1 MKQAKSTASKTPRG
15 AGLLGVPSSGGS
27 PLRVSSTPV
36 SSTRGSTL
44 GASHQEAQTPLQK
57 AIDQYLI
64 HLRVER
70 GSSEHTIAS
79 YARDLRRYSA
89 YMATLGVIDPERIT
103 TAQVRSFMRELAAP
117 TVPLAGFV
125 AGFDVGF
132 DAGEKNNQNAQEA
145 QEVQEEA
152 AESLALMIASES
164 GRGVGNGHA
173 GNRRAGK
180 GPVGKGRAGQS
191 KAGEPD
197 KETPTAEGM
206 PSLPLPLGPNSI
218 ARTMAAVRG
227 AHAFWVSALIVPT
240 DPAAPVT
247 PPKNVKRL
255 PKAVSVEDIQRLLA
269 VPDRE
274 TATGLRN
281 RAILEFLY
289 ATGARVSEML
299 NADIDDV
306 HFEGTLTDEDGN
318 QITLPGYVR
327 LFGKGNKERLVPI
340 GSYAQKAI
348 QDYLVRARPSLVA
361 HGKGTAALFVNGRGG
376 RLGRQGAWL
385 ILKEAAEAAGLSSDF
400 SPHSMRHS
408 FATHLLQGGAD
419 IRVVQELLGHASIAT
434 TQVYTKVTPEGL
446 VEVYRMAHPRAHERG

>member
-15 AGLLGVPSSGGS
+15 AGLLGAPSSVGS
-27 PLRVSSTPV
+27 SVLGSS
-36 SSTRGSTL
+36 SRGSSAL

-125 AGFDVGF
+125 AGFD
-132 DAGEKNNQNAQEA
+132 AGEKNNQNAQEA

-152 AESLALMIASES
+152 AESLALIIASES
-164 GRGVGNGHA
+164 GRGTGSRHA
-173 GNRRAGK
+173 GN
-180 GPVGKGRAGQS
+180 GRAGQA
-191 KAGEPD
+191 KAGESE
-197 KETPTAEGM
+197 KETPTAEGT

-419 IRVVQELLGHASIAT
+419 IRVVQELLGHASITT

-446 VEVYRMAHPRAHERG
+446 MEVYRMAHPRAHERG

>member
-1 MKQAKSTASKTPRG
+1 MKQAKSTVSKTSRG
-15 AGLLGVPSSGGS
+15 AGLLGAPSSAGS
-27 PLRVSSTPV
+27 SVLDSS
-36 SSTRGSTL
+36 SRGSSALDSSSL
-44 GASHQEAQTPLQK
+44 GASHQDAQTPIQK

-117 TVPLAGFV
+117 TVPLAGFE
-125 AGFDVGF
+125 
-132 DAGEKNNQNAQEA
+132 AGEKNKQNAQEF

-164 GRGVGNGHA
+164 GRGT
-173 GNRRAGK
+173 
-180 GPVGKGRAGQS
+180 GKGRAGQPE
-191 KAGEPD
+191 KAGAPE
-197 KETPTAEGM
+197 KETPTAEGA

-361 HGKGTAALFVNGRGG
+361 HGKGTAALFVNGRGS

-385 ILKEAAEAAGLSSDF
+385 ILKESAEVAGLSSDF

-446 VEVYRMAHPRAHERG
+446 MEVYRMAHPRAHERG

>member
-1 MKQAKSTASKTPRG
+1 MKQAKSTVSKTSRG
-15 AGLLGVPSSGGS
+15 AGLLGAPSSAGS
-27 PLRVSSTPV
+27 SALGSSALD
-36 SSTRGSTL
+36 SSSL

-57 AIDQYLI
+57 AVDQYLI

-125 AGFDVGF
+125 AGFE
-132 DAGEKNNQNAQEA
+132 AGEKDNQNAREA
-145 QEVQEEA
+145 REAQEEA

-164 GRGVGNGHA
+164 GRGTGN
-173 GNRRAGK
+173 
-180 GPVGKGRAGQS
+180 GRAGQPE
-191 KAGEPD
+191 KAGAPE
-197 KETPTAEGM
+197 KEAPTAEGA
-206 PSLPLPLGPNSI
+206 PNLPLPLGPNSI

-348 QDYLVRARPSLVA
+348 QDYLVRGRPALVA

-446 VEVYRMAHPRAHERG
+446 MEVYRMAHPRAHERG

>member
-1 MKQAKSTASKTPRG
+1 MKQAKSTVSKTPRG
-15 AGLLGVPSSGGS
+15 AGLLGVPSSAGS
-27 PLRVSSTPV
+27 SMLGSSA
-36 SSTRGSTL
+36 L
-44 GASHQEAQTPLQK
+44 GASHQEAQTPLQR
-57 AIDQYLI
+57 AIEQYLI

-117 TVPLAGFV
+117 TVPLAGFE
-125 AGFDVGF
+125 
-132 DAGEKNNQNAQEA
+132 AGEKNKQNAQEF

-164 GRGVGNGHA
+164 GRGT
-173 GNRRAGK
+173 
-180 GPVGKGRAGQS
+180 GKGRAGQPE
-191 KAGEPD
+191 KAGAPE
-197 KETPTAEGM
+197 KETPTAEGA

-361 HGKGTAALFVNGRGG
+361 HGKGTAALFVNGRGS

-419 IRVVQELLGHASIAT
+419 IRVVQDLLGHASIAT

-446 VEVYRMAHPRAHERG
+446 MEVYRMAHPRAHERG

>member
-1 MKQAKSTASKTPRG
+1 MKQTKSTVSKAPRG
-15 AGLLGVPSSGGS
+15 AGLLGVTSSAGS
-27 PLRVSSTPV
+27 SVLGSSALD
-36 SSTRGSTL
+36 SSSL
-44 GASHQEAQTPLQK
+44 GAFHQEAQTPLQK
-57 AIDQYLI
+57 AVDQYLI

-117 TVPLAGFV
+117 TVPLAGFE
-125 AGFDVGF
+125 
-132 DAGEKNNQNAQEA
+132 AGEKNKQNAQEF

-164 GRGVGNGHA
+164 GRGT
-173 GNRRAGK
+173 
-180 GPVGKGRAGQS
+180 GKGRAGQPE
-191 KAGEPD
+191 KAGAPE
-197 KETPTAEGM
+197 KETPTAEGA

-446 VEVYRMAHPRAHERG
+446 MEVYRMAHPRAHERG

>member
-1 MKQAKSTASKTPRG
+1 MKQAKSTVSKAPRG
-15 AGLLGVPSSGGS
+15 AGLLGAPSSAGS
-27 PLRVSSTPV
+27 SVLGSS
-36 SSTRGSTL
+36 SRGSSAL
-44 GASHQEAQTPLQK
+44 GASHQEAQTPLQR
-57 AIDQYLI
+57 AIEQYLI

-125 AGFDVGF
+125 AGFE
-132 DAGEKNNQNAQEA
+132 AGENNNQNAQEA

-164 GRGVGNGHA
+164 GRGAGNG
-173 GNRRAGK
+173 RA
-180 GPVGKGRAGQS
+180 GKGRAGKNRVGQPET
-191 KAGEPD
+191 AGAPE
-197 KETPTAEGM
+197 KETPTAEGA

-408 FATHLLQGGAD
+408 FATHLLKGGAD

-446 VEVYRMAHPRAHERG
+446 MEVYRMAHPRAHERG

>member
-1 MKQAKSTASKTPRG
+1 MKQTKSTVSKAPRG
-15 AGLLGVPSSGGS
+15 AGLLGVTSSAGS
-27 PLRVSSTPV
+27 SVLGSSALD
-36 SSTRGSTL
+36 SSSL
-44 GASHQEAQTPLQK
+44 GAFHQEAQTPLQK
-57 AIDQYLI
+57 AVDQYLI

-117 TVPLAGFV
+117 TVPLAGFE
-125 AGFDVGF
+125 
-132 DAGEKNNQNAQEA
+132 AGEKNNQNAQES
-145 QEVQEEA
+145 QEAQEEA

-164 GRGVGNGHA
+164 GRGA
-173 GNRRAGK
+173 GNARAGN
-180 GPVGKGRAGQS
+180 GRAGQS
-191 KAGEPD
+191 KAGAPEQ
-197 KETPTAEGM
+197 ETPTAEGA

-348 QDYLVRARPSLVA
+348 QDYLVRGRPALVA

-446 VEVYRMAHPRAHERG
+446 MEVYRMAHPRAHERG

>member
-1 MKQAKSTASKTPRG
+1 MKQAKSTASKTFCG
-15 AGLLGVPSSGGS
+15 ASLLGVSSFAGS
-27 PLRVSSTPV
+27 SVLGS
-36 SSTRGSTL
+36 STL
-44 GASHQEAQTPLQK
+44 GSSHQEGQTPLQK

-79 YARDLRRYSA
+79 YGRDLRRYSA

-117 TVPLAGFV
+117 TVPLAGFEV
-125 AGFDVGF
+125 
-132 DAGEKNNQNAQEA
+132 GEKNTQNAQES
-145 QEVQEEA
+145 QEAQEEA

-164 GRGVGNGHA
+164 GRGTGNGGA
-173 GNRRAGK
+173 GNARS
-180 GPVGKGRAGQS
+180 GQPE
-191 KAGEPD
+191 KAGAPE
-197 KETPTAEGM
+197 KEMPTAEGV

-227 AHAFWVSALIVPT
+227 VHVFWVSALIVPS

-306 HFEGTLTDEDGN
+306 HFEGTLTDEDSN
-318 QITLPGYVR
+318 QIILPGYVR

-348 QDYLVRARPSLVA
+348 QDYLVRARPTFVA

-446 VEVYRMAHPRAHERG
+446 MEVYRMAHPRAHERG

>member
-1 MKQAKSTASKTPRG
+1 MKQTKSIASKTPRG
-15 AGLLGVPSSGGS
+15 AGLLGVPSSVGS
-27 PLRVSSTPV
+27 SV
-36 SSTRGSTL
+36 RGSSTL
-44 GASHQEAQTPLQK
+44 GSSTLGFSTLGSAHQEAQTPLQK

-103 TAQVRSFMRELAAP
+103 TAQVRSFMRELAVP

-125 AGFDVGF
+125 AGFE
-132 DAGEKNNQNAQEA
+132 AGEKNNHNAQEA
-145 QEVQEEA
+145 QEAQEEA

-164 GRGVGNGHA
+164 GRGAGNG
-173 GNRRAGK
+173 RA
-180 GPVGKGRAGQS
+180 GKGRAGKGNAGQS
-191 KAGEPD
+191 EKAGES
-197 KETPTAEGM
+197 ETPTAEGT

-348 QDYLVRARPSLVA
+348 QDYLVRGRPALVA

-446 VEVYRMAHPRAHERG
+446 MEVYRMAHPRAHERG

>member
-1 MKQAKSTASKTPRG
+1 MKQAKSTVSKTSRG
-15 AGLLGVPSSGGS
+15 AGLLGAPSSAGS
-27 PLRVSSTPV
+27 SALGSSA
-36 SSTRGSTL
+36 L
-44 GASHQEAQTPLQK
+44 GASHQEAQTPLQR
-57 AIDQYLI
+57 AIEQYLI

-79 YARDLRRYSA
+79 YARDLRRYST
-89 YMATLGVIDPERIT
+89 YMATFGVIDPERIT

-117 TVPLAGFV
+117 TVPLAGFE
-125 AGFDVGF
+125 
-132 DAGEKNNQNAQEA
+132 AGEKNNQNAQES
-145 QEVQEEA
+145 QEAQEEA

-164 GRGVGNGHA
+164 GRGT
-173 GNRRAGK
+173 
-180 GPVGKGRAGQS
+180 GKGRAGQPE
-191 KAGEPD
+191 KAGAPE
-197 KETPTAEGM
+197 KETPTAEGA

-446 VEVYRMAHPRAHERG
+446 MEVYRMAHPRAHERG

>member
-1 MKQAKSTASKTPRG
+1 MKQAKSTVSKTSRG
-15 AGLLGVPSSGGS
+15 AGLLGAPSSAGS
-27 PLRVSSTPV
+27 SVLDSS
-36 SSTRGSTL
+36 SRGSSALDSSSL
-44 GASHQEAQTPLQK
+44 GASHQDAQTPLQK

-117 TVPLAGFV
+117 TVPLAGFE
-125 AGFDVGF
+125 AGD
-132 DAGEKNNQNAQEA
+132 KSNQNAQES

-164 GRGVGNGHA
+164 GRGTGNG
-173 GNRRAGK
+173 RT
-180 GPVGKGRAGQS
+180 GKGRAGQS
-191 KAGEPD
+191 KAGAPE
-197 KETPTAEGM
+197 KETPTAEGA

-361 HGKGTAALFVNGRGG
+361 HGKGTAALFVNGRGS

-385 ILKEAAEAAGLSSDF
+385 ILKEAAEVAGLSSDF

-446 VEVYRMAHPRAHERG
+446 MEVYRMAHPRAHERG

>member
-1 MKQAKSTASKTPRG
+1 MKQAKSTVSKTSRG
-15 AGLLGVPSSGGS
+15 AGLPGAPSSAGS
-27 PLRVSSTPV
+27 SVLGSSALG
-36 SSTRGSTL
+36 SSALGSSALGSSALGSSAL
-44 GASHQEAQTPLQK
+44 GASHQEAQTPLQR
-57 AIDQYLI
+57 AIEQYLI

-117 TVPLAGFV
+117 TVPLAGFE
-125 AGFDVGF
+125 
-132 DAGEKNNQNAQEA
+132 AGEKNNQNAQESREA
-145 QEVQEEA
+145 QEEA

-164 GRGVGNGHA
+164 GRGA
-173 GNRRAGK
+173 
-180 GPVGKGRAGQS
+180 GKGRAGQPE
-191 KAGEPD
+191 KAGAPE
-197 KETPTAEGM
+197 KETPTAEGA
-206 PSLPLPLGPNSI
+206 PNLPLPLGPNSI

-348 QDYLVRARPSLVA
+348 QDYLVRARPSLIA

-385 ILKEAAEAAGLSSDF
+385 ILKEAAEVAGLSSDF

-446 VEVYRMAHPRAHERG
+446 MEVYRMAHPRAHERG

>member
-1 MKQAKSTASKTPRG
+1 MKQAKSTVSKTPRG
-15 AGLLGVPSSGGS
+15 AGLLGVPSSAGS
-27 PLRVSSTPV
+27 SMLGSSA
-36 SSTRGSTL
+36 L
-44 GASHQEAQTPLQK
+44 GASHQEAQTPLQR
-57 AIDQYLI
+57 AIEQYLI

-117 TVPLAGFV
+117 TVPLAGFE
-125 AGFDVGF
+125 
-132 DAGEKNNQNAQEA
+132 AGEKNKQNAQEF

-164 GRGVGNGHA
+164 GRGT
-173 GNRRAGK
+173 
-180 GPVGKGRAGQS
+180 GKGRAGQPE
-191 KAGEPD
+191 KAGAPE
-197 KETPTAEGM
+197 KETPTAEGA

-348 QDYLVRARPSLVA
+348 QDYLVRARPSFVA

-446 VEVYRMAHPRAHERG
+446 MEVYRMAHPRAHERG

>member
-1 MKQAKSTASKTPRG
+1 MKQAKSTASKTARG
-15 AGLLGVPSSGGS
+15 AGLLGVPSSAGS
-27 PLRVSSTPV
+27 SVLGSS
-36 SSTRGSTL
+36 SRGSSAL

-125 AGFDVGF
+125 AGFE
-132 DAGEKNNQNAQEA
+132 AGEKNNQNAQEA

-164 GRGVGNGHA
+164 GR
-173 GNRRAGK
+173 RAGK
-180 GPVGKGRAGQS
+180 GSAGEGRAGQA
-191 KAGEPD
+191 KAGESE
-197 KETPTAEGM
+197 KETPTAEGT

-361 HGKGTAALFVNGRGG
+361 HGKGTAALFVNGRGC

-419 IRVVQELLGHASIAT
+419 IRVVQELLGHTSIAT

-446 VEVYRMAHPRAHERG
+446 MEVYRMAHPRAHERG

>member
-1 MKQAKSTASKTPRG
+1 MKQAKSTASKAPRG
-15 AGLLGVPSSGGS
+15 AGQLGVPSSAGS
-27 PLRVSSTPV
+27 SALGSSGLG
-36 SSTRGSTL
+36 SSQ
-44 GASHQEAQTPLQK
+44 QEAQTPLQR
-57 AIDQYLI
+57 AIEQYLI

-117 TVPLAGFV
+117 TVPLAGF
-125 AGFDVGF
+125 
-132 DAGEKNNQNAQEA
+132 DAGEKNKQNEQESQEA
-145 QEVQEEA
+145 QEEA

-164 GRGVGNGHA
+164 GRGT
-173 GNRRAGK
+173 
-180 GPVGKGRAGQS
+180 GKGRAGQPE
-191 KAGEPD
+191 KAGAPE
-197 KETPTAEGM
+197 KETPTAEGA

-361 HGKGTAALFVNGRGG
+361 HGKGTAALFVNGRGS

-446 VEVYRMAHPRAHERG
+446 MEVYRMAHPRAHERG

>member
-15 AGLLGVPSSGGS
+15 AGLLGAPSSVGS
-27 PLRVSSTPV
+27 SVQGSSAL
-36 SSTRGSTL
+36 GS
-44 GASHQEAQTPLQK
+44 SHQEAQTPLQK

-117 TVPLAGFV
+117 TVPLAGFE
-125 AGFDVGF
+125 
-132 DAGEKNNQNAQEA
+132 AGEKNNQNAQDTQEA
-145 QEVQEEA
+145 QEEA

-164 GRGVGNGHA
+164 GRGTGNG
-173 GNRRAGK
+173 RAGK
-180 GPVGKGRAGQS
+180 RRVGNGRAGQS

-197 KETPTAEGM
+197 KETPTAEGT

-361 HGKGTAALFVNGRGG
+361 HGKGTAALFVNGRGS

-385 ILKEAAEAAGLSSDF
+385 ILKEAAEAAGLNSDF

-446 VEVYRMAHPRAHERG
+446 MEVYRMAHPRAHERG

>member
-1 MKQAKSTASKTPRG
+1 MKQAKSTVSKTFRG
-15 AGLLGVPSSGGS
+15 AGLLGVTSSAGS
-27 PLRVSSTPV
+27 SVLGSSA
-36 SSTRGSTL
+36 L
-44 GASHQEAQTPLQK
+44 GASHQEAQTPLQR
-57 AIDQYLI
+57 AIEQYLI

-117 TVPLAGFV
+117 TVPLAGF
-125 AGFDVGF
+125 
-132 DAGEKNNQNAQEA
+132 DAGEKNKQNAQES
-145 QEVQEEA
+145 QEAQEEA

-164 GRGVGNGHA
+164 GRGTGNG
-173 GNRRAGK
+173 RAE
-180 GPVGKGRAGQS
+180 KGRVGQPE
-191 KAGEPD
+191 KAGAPE
-197 KETPTAEGM
+197 KETPTVEGS
-206 PSLPLPLGPNSI
+206 PSLPLPLGSNSI

-299 NADIDDV
+299 NVDIDDV

-318 QITLPGYVR
+318 QVTLPGYVR

-446 VEVYRMAHPRAHERG
+446 MEVYRMAHPRAHERG

>member
-1 MKQAKSTASKTPRG
+1 MKQAKSTASKTARG
-15 AGLLGVPSSGGS
+15 AGLLGVPSSAGS
-27 PLRVSSTPV
+27 SVLGSS
-36 SSTRGSTL
+36 SRGSSAL

-125 AGFDVGF
+125 AGFE
-132 DAGEKNNQNAQEA
+132 AGEKNNQNAQEA

-164 GRGVGNGHA
+164 GR
-173 GNRRAGK
+173 RAGK
-180 GPVGKGRAGQS
+180 GSAGEGRAGQA
-191 KAGEPD
+191 KAGESE
-197 KETPTAEGM
+197 KETPTAEGT

-419 IRVVQELLGHASIAT
+419 IRVVQELLGHTSIAT

-446 VEVYRMAHPRAHERG
+446 MEVYRMAHPRAHERG

>member
-1 MKQAKSTASKTPRG
+1 MKQAKSTVSKTSRG
-15 AGLLGVPSSGGS
+15 AGLLGAPSSAGS
-27 PLRVSSTPV
+27 SALGSSALD
-36 SSTRGSTL
+36 SSSL

-79 YARDLRRYSA
+79 YARDLRRYST

-125 AGFDVGF
+125 AGFE
-132 DAGEKNNQNAQEA
+132 AGEKDNQNAREA
-145 QEVQEEA
+145 REAQEEA

-164 GRGVGNGHA
+164 GRGTRN
-173 GNRRAGK
+173 
-180 GPVGKGRAGQS
+180 GRAGQS
-191 KAGEPD
+191 KAGAPEQ
-197 KETPTAEGM
+197 ETPTAEGA

-348 QDYLVRARPSLVA
+348 QDYLVRGRPALVA

-446 VEVYRMAHPRAHERG
+446 MEVYRMAHPRAHERG

>member
-1 MKQAKSTASKTPRG
+1 MKQAKSTVSKTSRG
-15 AGLLGVPSSGGS
+15 AGLPGAPSSAGS
-27 PLRVSSTPV
+27 SVLGSSALG
-36 SSTRGSTL
+36 SSALGSSALGSSAL
-44 GASHQEAQTPLQK
+44 GASHQEAQTPLQR
-57 AIDQYLI
+57 AIEQYLI

-117 TVPLAGFV
+117 TVPLAGF
-125 AGFDVGF
+125 
-132 DAGEKNNQNAQEA
+132 DAGEKNKQNAQES
-145 QEVQEEA
+145 QEAQEEA

-164 GRGVGNGHA
+164 GRGTGN
-173 GNRRAGK
+173 
-180 GPVGKGRAGQS
+180 GRAGQPE
-191 KAGEPD
+191 KAGAPE
-197 KETPTAEGM
+197 KEAPTAEGA
-206 PSLPLPLGPNSI
+206 PNLPLPLGPNSI

-348 QDYLVRARPSLVA
+348 QDYLVRARPSFVA

-446 VEVYRMAHPRAHERG
+446 MEVYRMAHPRAHERG

>member
-1 MKQAKSTASKTPRG
+1 MAQPALKGATPAVEG
-15 AGLLGVPSSGGS
+15 AG
-27 PLRVSSTPV
+27 
-36 SSTRGSTL
+36 
-44 GASHQEAQTPLQK
+44 EQTPLER
-57 AIDQYLI
+57 AIDQYLV

-70 GSSEHTIAS
+70 GSSENTIAS
-79 YARDLRRYSA
+79 YARDLRRYAA
-89 YMATLGVIDPERIT
+89 YLSTLGVIDPERIT

-117 TVPLAGFV
+117 TVPIPGLAAPAKKQPGEENSV
-125 AGFDVGF
+125 
-132 DAGEKNNQNAQEA
+132 DA
-145 QEVQEEA
+145 EEA
-152 AESLALMIASES
+152 AESLAVLIAAEGGRGTAAGERES
-164 GRGVGNGHA
+164 G
-173 GNRRAGK
+173 
-180 GPVGKGRAGQS
+180 
-191 KAGEPD
+191 
-197 KETPTAEGM
+197 EG
-206 PSLPLPLGPNSI
+206 SIPLPLGPNSI

-269 VPDRE
+269 LPDRE

-306 HFEGTLTDEDGN
+306 HFEGTLTDEEGN

-446 VEVYRMAHPRAHERG
+446 MEVYRMAHPRAHERG

>member
-1 MKQAKSTASKTPRG
+1 MKQAKSTVSKAPRG
-15 AGLLGVPSSGGS
+15 AGLLGVPSSAGS
-27 PLRVSSTPV
+27 SVLGSSALD
-36 SSTRGSTL
+36 SSSL

-79 YARDLRRYSA
+79 YARDLRRYST

-117 TVPLAGFV
+117 TVPLAGFE
-125 AGFDVGF
+125 
-132 DAGEKNNQNAQEA
+132 AGEKNKQNAQEF

-164 GRGVGNGHA
+164 GRGTGN
-173 GNRRAGK
+173 
-180 GPVGKGRAGQS
+180 GRAGQS
-191 KAGEPD
+191 KAGAPEQ
-197 KETPTAEGM
+197 ETPTAEGA

-348 QDYLVRARPSLVA
+348 QDYLVRGRPALVA

-446 VEVYRMAHPRAHERG
+446 MEVYRMAHPRAHERG

>member
-1 MKQAKSTASKTPRG
+1 MKQTKSTASKAPRG
-15 AGLLGVPSSGGS
+15 AGLLGVTSSAGS
-27 PLRVSSTPV
+27 SALGSSALD
-36 SSTRGSTL
+36 SSSL
-44 GASHQEAQTPLQK
+44 GAFHQEAQTPLQK
-57 AIDQYLI
+57 AVDQYLI

-117 TVPLAGFV
+117 TVPLAGF
-125 AGFDVGF
+125 
-132 DAGEKNNQNAQEA
+132 DAGEKNKQNAQES
-145 QEVQEEA
+145 QEAQEEA

-164 GRGVGNGHA
+164 GRGTGN
-173 GNRRAGK
+173 
-180 GPVGKGRAGQS
+180 GRAGQPE
-191 KAGEPD
+191 KAGAPE
-197 KETPTAEGM
+197 KEAPTAEGA
-206 PSLPLPLGPNSI
+206 PNLPLPLGPNSI

-269 VPDRE
+269 LPDRE

-306 HFEGTLTDEDGN
+306 HFEGTLTDEEGN

-446 VEVYRMAHPRAHERG
+446 MEVYRMAHPRAHERG

>member
-1 MKQAKSTASKTPRG
+1 MKQPKRTASKTPRG
-15 AGLLGVPSSGGS
+15 AGLLGVPSSAGS
-27 PLRVSSTPV
+27 SVL
-36 SSTRGSTL
+36 GS
-44 GASHQEAQTPLQK
+44 SHQEAQTPLQN

-117 TVPLAGFV
+117 TVPLAGFD
-125 AGFDVGF
+125 AGF
-132 DAGEKNNQNAQEA
+132 DAGEKNNQNAQEV
-145 QEVQEEA
+145 QEAQEEA

-164 GRGVGNGHA
+164 GRGAGNGRS
-173 GNRRAGK
+173 GKERAGE
-180 GPVGKGRAGQS
+180 S
-191 KAGEPD
+191 D
-197 KETPTAEGM
+197 KETATAEGA

-361 HGKGTAALFVNGRGG
+361 HGKGTAALFVNGRGS

-446 VEVYRMAHPRAHERG
+446 MEVYRMAHPRAHERG

>member
-1 MKQAKSTASKTPRG
+1 MKQAKSTVSKTSRG
-15 AGLLGVPSSGGS
+15 AGLLGVPSSAGS
-27 PLRVSSTPV
+27 SALGSSALD
-36 SSTRGSTL
+36 SSSL

-79 YARDLRRYSA
+79 YARDLRRYST

-125 AGFDVGF
+125 AGFE
-132 DAGEKNNQNAQEA
+132 AEEKNKQNAQES
-145 QEVQEEA
+145 QEAQEEA

-164 GRGVGNGHA
+164 GRGTGN
-173 GNRRAGK
+173 
-180 GPVGKGRAGQS
+180 GRAGQS
-191 KAGEPD
+191 KAGASE
-197 KETPTAEGM
+197 KETPTAEGA

-348 QDYLVRARPSLVA
+348 QDYLVRARPSFVA

-446 VEVYRMAHPRAHERG
+446 MEVYRMAHPRAHERG

>member
-1 MKQAKSTASKTPRG
+1 MKQPKSTASKAPRG
-15 AGLLGVPSSGGS
+15 AGLLGVPSSAGS
-27 PLRVSSTPV
+27 SALGSS
-36 SSTRGSTL
+36 SRGSSVL
-44 GASHQEAQTPLQK
+44 GSSHQEAQTPLQR

-117 TVPLAGFV
+117 TVPLAGF
-125 AGFDVGF
+125 DT
-132 DAGEKNNQNAQEA
+132 GEKHNQNAQEA
-145 QEVQEEA
+145 QEAQEEA

-164 GRGVGNGHA
+164 GRGA
-173 GNRRAGK
+173 GN
-180 GPVGKGRAGQS
+180 GRAGQGNTGQS
-191 KAGEPD
+191 EKGMPS
-197 KETPTAEGM
+197 AEGT

-281 RAILEFLY
+281 RAMLEFLY

-306 HFEGTLTDEDGN
+306 HFEGTLADEDGN

-446 VEVYRMAHPRAHERG
+446 IEVYRMAHPRAHERG

>member
-1 MKQAKSTASKTPRG
+1 MKQAKSTASKTSRG
-15 AGLLGVPSSGGS
+15 AGLLGVHSSAGS
-27 PLRVSSTPV
+27 SVPGSSAL
-36 SSTRGSTL
+36 GS
-44 GASHQEAQTPLQK
+44 SHQEAQTPLQK

-79 YARDLRRYSA
+79 YARDLRRYST

-125 AGFDVGF
+125 AGFE
-132 DAGEKNNQNAQEA
+132 AGEKNNQNAWEA

-164 GRGVGNGHA
+164 GRGA
-173 GNRRAGK
+173 GTGRVGK
-180 GPVGKGRAGQS
+180 GPAGKERAGQPE
-191 KAGEPD
+191 KAGEPEKTGEPE
-197 KETPTAEGM
+197 KETPTAEGV

-227 AHAFWVSALIVPT
+227 AHTFWVSALIVPT

-446 VEVYRMAHPRAHERG
+446 MEVYRMAHPRAHERG

>member
-1 MKQAKSTASKTPRG
+1 MKQAKSTVSKTSRG
-15 AGLLGVPSSGGS
+15 AGLLGAPSSAGS
-27 PLRVSSTPV
+27 SVLDSS
-36 SSTRGSTL
+36 SRGSSALDSSSL
-44 GASHQEAQTPLQK
+44 GASHQDAQTPLQK

-117 TVPLAGFV
+117 TVPLAGFE
-125 AGFDVGF
+125 AGD
-132 DAGEKNNQNAQEA
+132 KSNQNAQES

-164 GRGVGNGHA
+164 GRGTGNG
-173 GNRRAGK
+173 RT
-180 GPVGKGRAGQS
+180 GKGRAGQS
-191 KAGEPD
+191 KAGAPE
-197 KETPTAEGM
+197 KETPTAEGA

-240 DPAAPVT
+240 DPAAPVP

-361 HGKGTAALFVNGRGG
+361 HGKGTAALFVNGRGS

-446 VEVYRMAHPRAHERG
+446 MEVYRMAHPRAHERG

>member
-1 MKQAKSTASKTPRG
+1 MKQPKSTASKAPRG
-15 AGLLGVPSSGGS
+15 AGLLGVPSSAGS
-27 PLRVSSTPV
+27 SALGSS
-36 SSTRGSTL
+36 SRGSSVL
-44 GASHQEAQTPLQK
+44 GSSHQEAQTPLQR

-117 TVPLAGFV
+117 TVPLAGFE
-125 AGFDVGF
+125 
-132 DAGEKNNQNAQEA
+132 AGEKHNQNEQDA
-145 QEVQEEA
+145 QEEA

-164 GRGVGNGHA
+164 GRGA
-173 GNRRAGK
+173 S
-180 GPVGKGRAGQS
+180 KGRAGQ
-191 KAGEPD
+191 GNTGQPE
-197 KETPTAEGM
+197 KETPTAEGS

-281 RAILEFLY
+281 RAMLEFLY

-348 QDYLVRARPSLVA
+348 QDYLVRGRPSLVA

-446 VEVYRMAHPRAHERG
+446 MEVYRMAHPRAHERG

>member
-1 MKQAKSTASKTPRG
+1 MKQAKSTVSKTSRG
-15 AGLLGVPSSGGS
+15 AGLLGAPSSAGS
-27 PLRVSSTPV
+27 SALGSSALD
-36 SSTRGSTL
+36 SSSL

-79 YARDLRRYSA
+79 YARDLRRYST

-125 AGFDVGF
+125 AGFE
-132 DAGEKNNQNAQEA
+132 AGEKDNQNAREA
-145 QEVQEEA
+145 REAQEEA

-164 GRGVGNGHA
+164 GRGTGN
-173 GNRRAGK
+173 
-180 GPVGKGRAGQS
+180 GRAGQPE
-191 KAGEPD
+191 KAGAPE
-197 KETPTAEGM
+197 KEAPTAEGA
-206 PSLPLPLGPNSI
+206 PNLPLPLGPNSI

-348 QDYLVRARPSLVA
+348 QDYLVRARPSFVA

-446 VEVYRMAHPRAHERG
+446 MEVYRMAHPRAHERG

>member
-1 MKQAKSTASKTPRG
+1 MKQTKSTVSKAPRG
-15 AGLLGVPSSGGS
+15 AGLLGVTSSAGS
-27 PLRVSSTPV
+27 SVLGSSALD
-36 SSTRGSTL
+36 SSSL
-44 GASHQEAQTPLQK
+44 GAFHQEAQTPLQK
-57 AIDQYLI
+57 AVDQYLI

-117 TVPLAGFV
+117 TVPLAGF
-125 AGFDVGF
+125 
-132 DAGEKNNQNAQEA
+132 DAGEKNKQNAQES
-145 QEVQEEA
+145 QEAQEEA

-164 GRGVGNGHA
+164 GRGTGN
-173 GNRRAGK
+173 
-180 GPVGKGRAGQS
+180 GRAGQPE
-191 KAGEPD
+191 KAGAPE
-197 KETPTAEGM
+197 KEAPTAEGA
-206 PSLPLPLGPNSI
+206 PNLPLPLGPNSI

-385 ILKEAAEAAGLSSDF
+385 ILKEVAEAAGLSSDF

-446 VEVYRMAHPRAHERG
+446 MEVYRMAHPRAHERG

>member
-1 MKQAKSTASKTPRG
+1 MKQAKSTASKTFCG
-15 AGLLGVPSSGGS
+15 ASLLGVSSFAGS
-27 PLRVSSTPV
+27 SVLGS
-36 SSTRGSTL
+36 STL
-44 GASHQEAQTPLQK
+44 GSSHQEGQTPLQK

-79 YARDLRRYSA
+79 YGRDLRRYSA

-117 TVPLAGFV
+117 TVPLAGFEV
-125 AGFDVGF
+125 
-132 DAGEKNNQNAQEA
+132 GEKNTQNAQESQEA
-145 QEVQEEA
+145 QEEV

-164 GRGVGNGHA
+164 GRGTGNGGA
-173 GNRRAGK
+173 GNARS
-180 GPVGKGRAGQS
+180 GQPE
-191 KAGEPD
+191 KTGAPE
-197 KETPTAEGM
+197 KEMPTAEGV

-227 AHAFWVSALIVPT
+227 VHAFWVSALIVPT

-269 VPDRE
+269 VPDCE

-306 HFEGTLTDEDGN
+306 HFEGTLTDEDSN
-318 QITLPGYVR
+318 QIILPGYVR

-348 QDYLVRARPSLVA
+348 QDYLVRARPTFVA

-446 VEVYRMAHPRAHERG
+446 MEVYRMAHPRAHERG

>member
-1 MKQAKSTASKTPRG
+1 MKQAKSAASKTPRG
-15 AGLLGVPSSGGS
+15 AGLLGVPSSAGS
-27 PLRVSSTPV
+27 SVLGSSN
-36 SSTRGSTL
+36 RGSSSL
-44 GASHQEAQTPLQK
+44 GASHQEAQTPLQR

-117 TVPLAGFV
+117 TVPLAGFA
-125 AGFDVGF
+125 AGFE
-132 DAGEKNNQNAQEA
+132 AGEKNNQNAQEA
-145 QEVQEEA
+145 REAQEIQEEA
-152 AESLALMIASES
+152 AESLALIIASES
-164 GRGVGNGHA
+164 GRGAGNG
-173 GNRRAGK
+173 R
-180 GPVGKGRAGQS
+180 VGKGRAGQPE
-191 KAGEPD
+191 KAGESD
-197 KETPTAEGM
+197 KETATAEGA

-281 RAILEFLY
+281 RAMLEFLY

-446 VEVYRMAHPRAHERG
+446 MEVYRMAHPRAHERG

>member
-1 MKQAKSTASKTPRG
+1 MKQAKSTASRAPRG
-15 AGLLGVPSSGGS
+15 AGLLGVPSSAGS
-27 PLRVSSTPV
+27 SGL
-36 SSTRGSTL
+36 GS
-44 GASHQEAQTPLQK
+44 SHQEAQTPLQR

-117 TVPLAGFV
+117 TVPLAGF
-125 AGFDVGF
+125 DT
-132 DAGEKNNQNAQEA
+132 GEKHNQNAQEA
-145 QEVQEEA
+145 QEAQEEA

-164 GRGVGNGHA
+164 GRGA
-173 GNRRAGK
+173 GN
-180 GPVGKGRAGQS
+180 GRAGQGNTGQS
-191 KAGEPD
+191 EKGMPS
-197 KETPTAEGM
+197 AEGT

-281 RAILEFLY
+281 RAMLEFLY

-446 VEVYRMAHPRAHERG
+446 MEVYRMAHPRAHERG

>member
-1 MKQAKSTASKTPRG
+1 MKQAKSTVSKTSRG
-15 AGLLGVPSSGGS
+15 AGLLGVPSSAGS
-27 PLRVSSTPV
+27 SVLGSS
-36 SSTRGSTL
+36 SRGSSAL
-44 GASHQEAQTPLQK
+44 GSSHQEAQTPLQK

-79 YARDLRRYSA
+79 YARDLRRYST

-117 TVPLAGFV
+117 TVPLAGF
-125 AGFDVGF
+125 
-132 DAGEKNNQNAQEA
+132 DAGEKNNQNAQES
-145 QEVQEEA
+145 QEAQEEA

-164 GRGVGNGHA
+164 RRGA
-173 GNRRAGK
+173 GN
-180 GPVGKGRAGQS
+180 GRAGQPE
-191 KAGEPD
+191 KAGAPE
-197 KETPTAEGM
+197 KETPTAEGA

-446 VEVYRMAHPRAHERG
+446 MEVYRMAHPRAHERG

>member
-1 MKQAKSTASKTPRG
+1 MKQAKSTASKTFCG
-15 AGLLGVPSSGGS
+15 ASLLGVSSFAGS
-27 PLRVSSTPV
+27 SVLGS
-36 SSTRGSTL
+36 STL
-44 GASHQEAQTPLQK
+44 GSSHQEGQTPLQK

-79 YARDLRRYSA
+79 YGRDLRRYSA

-117 TVPLAGFV
+117 TVPLAGFE
-125 AGFDVGF
+125 
-132 DAGEKNNQNAQEA
+132 AGEKNTQNAQES
-145 QEVQEEA
+145 QEAQEEA

-164 GRGVGNGHA
+164 GRGTGNGGA
-173 GNRRAGK
+173 GNARS
-180 GPVGKGRAGQS
+180 GQPE
-191 KAGEPD
+191 KAGAPE
-197 KETPTAEGM
+197 KEMPTAEEV

-227 AHAFWVSALIVPT
+227 VHAFWVSALIVPT

-269 VPDRE
+269 VPDCE

-306 HFEGTLTDEDGN
+306 HFEGTLTDEDSN
-318 QITLPGYVR
+318 QIILPGYVR

-348 QDYLVRARPSLVA
+348 QDYLVRARPTFVA

-400 SPHSMRHS
+400 SPPSMRHS

-446 VEVYRMAHPRAHERG
+446 MEVYRMAHPRAHERG